1 MPFHQDSEVEWMS
14 VAMNMATSFA
24 FWWVAGYFLGGDK
37 YAPAIIGMTI
47 TGLRGAIAGTD
58 AVGQLPDSLGVVSA
72 KGWTSMPSYSRGG
85 STGQGG
91 QDAAAAAVVSAI
103 VTFIFWIVAG
113 YFVISG
119 SAWKY
124 ATTAAVIA
132 GVGVAVSVLA
142 GAFLVGTSVRASL
155 EALPG

>member
-1 MPFHQDSEVEWMS
+1 MPFHADVQWVSVGMS
-14 VAMNMATSFA
+14 MAMSFA

-72 KGWTSMPSYSRGG
+72 KGWMPSYSRGG
-85 STGQGG
+85 DTGGG
-91 QDAAAAAVVSAI
+91 FGAETAASAAVSAI

-124 ATTAAVIA
+124 ATTAAIIA
-132 GVGVAVSVLA
+132 AVGGVVANY
-142 GAFLVGTSVRASL
+142 
-155 EALPG
+155 